1 MDCCYQL
8 DLWSMGF
15 LDSLTRIQFYMI
27 IEDNAGN
34 ASALGLPRVQ
44 MARSM

>member
-1 MDCCYQL
+1 
-8 DLWSMGF
+8 MGF
-15 LDSLTRIQFYMI
+15 LASLIRIQFYMI

-34 ASALGLPRVQ
+34 ASALGLLHVQ